1 MKRFDFGDLIL
12 NDLGYL
18 DIDIAFN
25 KYYNSLLN
33 LIDVNEYQE
42 FDTVV

>member
-1 MKRFDFGDLIL
+1 MKRYDFVDLIL

-18 DIDIAFN
+18 AIDIAFN
-25 KYYNSLLN
+25 KSYNSLLN
-33 LIDVNEYQE
+33 LIDVNEYQD